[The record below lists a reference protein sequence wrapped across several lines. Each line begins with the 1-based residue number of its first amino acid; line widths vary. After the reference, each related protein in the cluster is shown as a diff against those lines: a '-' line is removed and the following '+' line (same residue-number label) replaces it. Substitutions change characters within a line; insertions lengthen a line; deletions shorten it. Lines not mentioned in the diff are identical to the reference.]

1 MILIAIKK
9 RERPDFP
16 LNKFIFNFL
25 LKNFVNLFLA
35 ICVTGGSGF
44 LGQHL
49 VKLLQ
54 ERDDNCKEIRIV
66 DLVSYTNHLG
76 MLKLP
81 SIQNNLFLYFK
92 WNWTEN
98 NYFISFL
105 VYQIVIFR
113 YTFFVCLF

>member
-1 MILIAIKK
+1 M
-9 RERPDFP
+9 
-16 LNKFIFNFL
+16 
-25 LKNFVNLFLA
+25 
-35 ICVTGGSGF
+35 TGGSGF

-81 SIQNNLFLYFK
+81 PIENNLFFVVVVVMFFNGI
-92 WNWTEN
+92 WME
-98 NYFISFL
+98 NYFISFWF
-105 VYQIVIFR
+105 IEF
-113 YTFFVCLF
+113 